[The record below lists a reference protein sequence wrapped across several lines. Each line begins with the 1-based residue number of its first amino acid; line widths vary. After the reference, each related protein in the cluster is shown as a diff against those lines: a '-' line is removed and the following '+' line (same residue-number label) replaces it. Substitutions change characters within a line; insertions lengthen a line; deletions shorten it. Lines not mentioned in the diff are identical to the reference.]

1 MIHAQLFVFFFW
13 GIPQLQSDWNLS
25 CDHAI
30 DYASECENNNNNKYA
45 RNSARNMPNIVK
57 ETLNTH
63 KSSSSKSISKVLKGS
78 DLKLTFSHYLS
89 FTRSIL
95 WFFNNVATKH

>member
-63 KSSSSKSISKVLKGS
+63 KSSSSKSIKSVERIGPQVNFLA
-78 DLKLTFSHYLS
+78 LS
-89 FTRSIL
+89 FFHAVDTL
-95 WFFNNVATKH
+95 VL